1 MTSTSGRTS
10 VKTVSI
16 AICAAAA
23 LVFLS
28 EGARAEVDA
37 KKALAAAN
45 KANCTACHQVDRKVV
60 GPAYKDVAKK
70 YKGNAGAAAMLAGKV
85 RKGGQG
91 VWGPIPMPP
100 NTPAQIGDADL
111 KLVIAWVLSL

>member
-1 MTSTSGRTS
+1 
-10 VKTVSI
+10 VKTFSI

-23 LVFLS
+23 LLFLS
-28 EGARAEVDA
+28 QSARAEVDA
-37 KKALAAAN
+37 KKALELAN
-45 KANCTACHQVDRKVV
+45 KAACTACHQLDKKSV

-70 YKGNAGAAAMLAGKV
+70 YKGNAGALAMLSDKV

-100 NTPAQIGDADL
+100 NPADKINDADL
-111 KLVIAWVLSL
+111 KLVVEWVLSL